1 MEEQLSERIIQIP
14 QAITPAVCQ
23 TYIQQGD
30 QVGWGA
36 TNIGELN
43 PLYSRS
49 QAVMYIDIAALVAA
63 IQQRA
68 PHTLDGLEIATLAPE
83 RTACMRYSQG
93 EFFGLHTDAPYVAPD
108 GALSKLSFILY
119 LNDDYQ
125 GGETFFPELGLAVS
139 PEVGKILLFPP
150 DIPHMSNP
158 IMHGAKY
165 IVRSEVLYR
174 PATAP

>member
-1 MEEQLSERIIQIP
+1 MEEQLRARIIHIP
-14 QAITPAVCQ
+14 RAITPAVCQ
-23 TYIQQGD
+23 MYIQQGD
-30 QVGWGA
+30 RVGWSA

-49 QAVMYIDIAALVAA
+49 QAAMYIDIAALFAA
-63 IQQRA
+63 IQPRA
-68 PHTLDGLEIATLAPE
+68 PHTLDGLEIAALAPA

-119 LNDDYQ
+119 LNADYQ
-125 GGETFFPELGLAVS
+125 GGETFFPEPGLAVS

-150 DIPHMSNP
+150 GIAHMSKP
-158 IMHGAKY
+158 IVQGAKY

-174 PATAP
+174 PAPGA